1 MGRKST
7 GEKLFSVINTII
19 MIFMMSICLYPLL
32 YVLFA
37 SLSDPTEL
45 AQNKGFLLMPK
56 GLTFK
61 GYWMVLKNPNI
72 STGYINTTIY
82 VVAGTCINLILTSL
96 GAYVLSRKNL
106 YWRNRIMLFIV
117 FTMFFHGG
125 LIPRY
130 LIVKDCGLLDTRWA
144 MLIPNAIL
152 TWNLIVMRTSFMGIP
167 DSLEESAKMDG
178 ANDFTVL
185 FLIILPLSK
194 AVLAVMILF
203 YGVGHWNQWF
213 DAMLFLRKRNLYPLQ
228 LFLREIL
235 LSNQTDDMMANA
247 AVEQTET
254 DLYRTLIQYTT
265 IIVATVPILF
275 LYPFVQKHFTKGVMV
290 GALKG

>member
-1 MGRKST
+1 
-7 GEKLFSVINTII
+7 
-19 MIFMMSICLYPLL
+19 MMSICLYPLL